1 MDCRYE
7 AIDVEP
13 DDLGGAILDLR
24 KREFSGFNVTLPHKQ
39 GVMKHL
45 DEVDP
50 EAEAIGAVNTVTRT
64 GDRLIGLNTD
74 LLGFLESIS
83 PFNSRIEGARILVLG
98 AGGAARAV
106 LYGLLRH
113 HQPASVTILNRS
125 LENAEEVAAAFA
137 DVRPDTKIS
146 SESLFVDNLQKTIDE
161 ADVIINTTSVG
172 MKPYSD
178 ASPLED
184 AKFKK
189 TQFIMD
195 CVYVPI
201 ETKLIKM
208 ALDSKATV
216 LGGLDLLLHQG
227 SASFRRWTGQTM
239 PFDTVKNAVV
249 EILTGQ

>member
-1 MDCRYE
+1 
-7 AIDVEP
+7 
-13 DDLGGAILDLR
+13 
-24 KREFSGFNVTLPHKQ
+24 
-39 GVMKHL
+39 
-45 DEVDP
+45 
-50 EAEAIGAVNTVTRT
+50 
-64 GDRLIGLNTD
+64 
-74 LLGFLESIS
+74 
-83 PFNSRIEGARILVLG
+83 
-98 AGGAARAV
+98 
-106 LYGLLRH
+106 
-113 HQPASVTILNRS
+113 
-125 LENAEEVAAAFA
+125 
-137 DVRPDTKIS
+137 
-146 SESLFVDNLQKTIDE
+146 
-161 ADVIINTTSVG
+161 